1 MKFALKYEHISAVE
15 GAPDDSSEGKPT
27 SEVEIEGELE
37 VTIQLHLKMH
47 MVVYLLVQKCSQN
60 NWVKDELEEALHVA
74 LEGAPKILL

>member
-37 VTIQLHLKMH
+37 VTIQLHLKIH
-47 MVVYLLVQKCSQN
+47 MVV
-60 NWVKDELEEALHVA
+60 
-74 LEGAPKILL
+74 